1 VPYLIS
7 EAGIEPWQPPA
18 GHPARPIAGKTARYL
33 AAVEYGQQKA
43 MLDDCLRKAGKDV
56 YVARHTLMQRTD
68 GSFWSWAPWVK
79 QVTNGLLPRAD
90 LVAFGDNDHPD
101 AQVTVKWQDTFR
113 LAGHALQE
121 DADYDPPRWRHR
133 GWPDNDTLA
142 LLRANAVPLPPPG

>member
-101 AQVTVKWQDTFR
+101 AQFTVKWQDTFR

>member
-18 GHPARPIAGKTARYL
+18 RHPARPIAGKTARYL

-43 MLDDCLRKAGKDV
+43 MLDDLLRTAGEDV
-56 YVARHTLMQRTD
+56 YVAGHTLMERPD
-68 GSFWSWAPWVK
+68 GSLWSWAPWVK

-101 AQVTVKWQDTFR
+101 AHFTVTWDDALR
-113 LAGHALQE
+113 LAGHALHE
-121 DADYDPPRWRHR
+121 EADHDPPRWRHR

-142 LLRANAVPLPPPG
+142 LLRAHAVPLPPSG